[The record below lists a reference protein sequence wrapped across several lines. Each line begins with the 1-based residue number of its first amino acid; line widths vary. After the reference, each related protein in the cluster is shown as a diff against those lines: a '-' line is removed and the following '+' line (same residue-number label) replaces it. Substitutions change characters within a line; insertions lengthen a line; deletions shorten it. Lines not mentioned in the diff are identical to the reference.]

1 MKTLFKIYEEL
12 YKAGVK
18 VYSYNL
24 CDTPAVTIEANKQ
37 YAIFFNPN
45 AIHSLADETCI
56 AYLSQ
61 INSRER
67 ASRVYM
73 AT

>member
-24 CDTPAVTIEANKQ
+24 CDTHAVTIEANKQ

-45 AIHSLADETCI
+45 AIQMKLVLRLMKPDIS
-56 AYLSQ
+56 
-61 INSRER
+61 
-67 ASRVYM
+67 
-73 AT
+73 